1 MGNLSKQGSTML
13 SNFLAMVVPAGESLA
28 DSEFAGTWQ
37 VKDTAGQPFYVTLLT
52 SGTAEAERAGEGM
65 NGVWAEDGDTAV
77 IEWETGWVTKI
88 TRMGDAYIKTAYEE
102 HATVPTNTSEA
113 IKIS

>member
-1 MGNLSKQGSTML
+1 MGNLSKQGSAIL
-13 SNFLAMVVPAGESLA
+13 SNFLAMVVPTGESLV

-37 VKDTAGQPFYVTLLT
+37 VKDTSGRPFYMTLLT

-65 NGVWAEDGDTAV
+65 NGTWTEEGDSAV
-77 IEWETGWVTKI
+77 IAWDTGWVTKV

-102 HATVPTNTSEA
+102 HATTPTNTSEA
-113 IKIS
+113 VKIS